1 MECEV
6 CYAATANCS
15 LVCGHK
21 FCRDCVKTWYH
32 KGAEQ
37 NCPMCRAPIYFKGL
51 WRKREEWACEAY
63 EEKTDGIFG
72 EAWEECLNTG
82 MANIEEFLKYIPKGG
97 RRVMRRYHLEE
108 LMDDLTN
115 LEKTHR
121 FLKNEDLDED
131 DLDYVLKYTDD
142 YFSDH
147 SLNSKNQGREVP
159 RVNHKVHENRV
170 KGSGRRG
177 AYQSRGQIGR
187 R

>member
-1 MECEV
+1 
-6 CYAATANCS
+6 
-15 LVCGHK
+15 
-21 FCRDCVKTWYH
+21 
-32 KGAEQ
+32 
-37 NCPMCRAPIYFKGL
+37 MCRAPIYFKGL

-159 RVNHKVHENRV
+159 RVNHKVYENRV